1 MLLQKPSKVGRNVES
16 MKIWGMWVYVS
27 VSVCVSLCLWMCS
40 QQNTLYCV
48 PERKKGEE
56 DSNVNQISAPH
67 ANSNN

>member
-1 MLLQKPSKVGRNVES
+1 MLWEKSPKVGRNVENIS
-16 MKIWGMWVYVS
+16 EEVW
-27 VSVCVSLCLWMCS
+27 VCVWVCS
-40 QQNTLYCV
+40 QQNTVYCV